1 MSKLN
6 EDIIKALVP
15 SKHMAVVIIILLLFL
30 PAQHLFTI
38 FFFFPYSLGIDPS
51 SIVLMGPSA
60 NQQALSTP
68 I

>member
-1 MSKLN
+1 MRWNNDCYLIELMSKLN

-38 FFFFPYSLGIDPS
+38 FFFFLLVGY
-51 SIVLMGPSA
+51 
-60 NQQALSTP
+60 
-68 I
+68 